1 MGLTKDDR
9 FDSND
14 HLTVPVPLDV
24 NVSIRLGSRVITTQ
38 VSSQKKEQLVDLQSD
53 F

>member
-1 MGLTKDDR
+1 
-9 FDSND
+9 
-14 HLTVPVPLDV
+14 VAVPLDTMV
-24 NVSIRLGSRVITTQ
+24 TIRLGNRVVNTQ